1 MIKHILA
8 LLLALSFSAYVSA
21 GPGPNSNVIQ
31 FSNSVGFPTNVSSAS
46 PLPVTGSLVIPTATP
61 LPENLVQ
68 VGSSPIFLGQQ
79 PIANSIPVNF
89 STAQVA
95 PKTYQN
101 SSGSFVINAG
111 LTTVAATEIPPAT
124 AVGFVLEASSS
135 NSNNLRWAIG
145 SAATTSSG
153 MRLEPGRDSGFIPLA
168 ASISIISE
176 SGTNEYELQW
186 VKQ

>member
-1 MIKHILA
+1 MIKSLLILIFCA
-8 LLLALSFSAYVSA
+8 TVSSVLA

-31 FSNSVGFPTNVSSAS
+31 FANTVGSATNVSNAS
-46 PLPVTGSLVIPTATP
+46 PLPVSIPTGAPIPVVITSP
-61 LPENLVQ
+61 SPVPVNIVSPVGQLPITQ
-68 VGSSPIFLGQQ
+68 
-79 PIANSIPVNF
+79 SIPVNL

-101 SSGSFVINAG
+101 ANGTFVINSG
-111 LTTVAATEIPPAT
+111 LTTVAATEAPPAT

-135 NSNNLRWAIG
+135 NGANLRWAIG
-145 SAATTSSG
+145 ATATTSSG
-153 MRLEPGRDSGFIPLA
+153 MRLEPGRDSGFVPLSA
-168 ASISIISE
+168 NISIISE